1 MKLLLSKPYTLPMA
15 IAIAMMI
22 AVILV
27 NVGKPIDHT
36 GAVLP
41 SRAVETLE
49 IQSIA
54 FRASVTAYGNV
65 EPAITLNSKA
75 EVSGK
80 VSYVHP
86 ELKRG
91 GSMPEGEIAIR
102 IDAADYKV
110 SLTQTEADLAVST
123 QAYVQLEEEEKTALK
138 SFDIAKENLT
148 YGEQEYARIQKI
160 WEQRLV
166 SRSTLDAEKQ
176 RVNQLRQAVEELQGQ
191 LNSFASRK
199 DSVKASIVRA
209 EQQVKGQQTNLGR
222 TEIAIPFN
230 ARIGEVLVERG
241 EYVNVGTTLFEALD
255 TNGVEVN
262 AQLPVLHMAALVSHL
277 ENSKL
282 ADLRQMTSS
291 NTAKM
296 LQLTASISLVGG
308 LSEAIWEAHVLRISE
323 SVDPTRR
330 TLGIVV
336 AVDDPYAKIIPGRRP
351 PLLKGMYTAVNLYAP
366 ERQAI
371 VIPRK
376 AVHENRVYLV
386 NNNNQLVIRNIDVQF
401 FQGELAIIRSGLNSG
416 DQLILGDLYPVIEG
430 MPLITIPAEEKAQQ
444 LRKLARGE

>member
-110 SLTQTEADLAVST
+110 SLTIGSGSRTMPWILR
-123 QAYVQLEEEEKTALK
+123 
-138 SFDIAKENLT
+138 FRNL
-148 YGEQEYARIQKI
+148 R
-160 WEQRLV
+160 
-166 SRSTLDAEKQ
+166 
-176 RVNQLRQAVEELQGQ
+176 
-191 LNSFASRK
+191 
-199 DSVKASIVRA
+199 
-209 EQQVKGQQTNLGR
+209 
-222 TEIAIPFN
+222 
-230 ARIGEVLVERG
+230 
-241 EYVNVGTTLFEALD
+241 
-255 TNGVEVN
+255 
-262 AQLPVLHMAALVSHL
+262 
-277 ENSKL
+277 
-282 ADLRQMTSS
+282 
-291 NTAKM
+291 
-296 LQLTASISLVGG
+296 
-308 LSEAIWEAHVLRISE
+308 
-323 SVDPTRR
+323 
-330 TLGIVV
+330 
-336 AVDDPYAKIIPGRRP
+336 
-351 PLLKGMYTAVNLYAP
+351 
-366 ERQAI
+366 
-371 VIPRK
+371 
-376 AVHENRVYLV
+376 
-386 NNNNQLVIRNIDVQF
+386 
-401 FQGELAIIRSGLNSG
+401 
-416 DQLILGDLYPVIEG
+416 
-430 MPLITIPAEEKAQQ
+430 
-444 LRKLARGE
+444 